1 MQKGTG
7 EVKKLISALLI
18 VVIVISLLSIF
29 FLAINRLV
37 IVGAGKII
45 ERESDYSIEKTYD
58 AIVVLGAGLKA
69 DGTPSN
75 MLKDRLNGA
84 IEIYKKGV
92 APKIIV
98 SGDCSG
104 EYYDEVSA
112 MRKYCIDNGVPDSD
126 IIRDDKGFS
135 TYETMD
141 NVVRRMGYKKIM
153 VVTQK
158 YHIYRS
164 VYIARRMGANADG
177 FSTDSLDYIFLA
189 QRYREIRE
197 MAARFKDFFKVNF
210 A

>member
-1 MQKGTG
+1 M
-7 EVKKLISALLI
+7 KKVITVLSI
-18 VVIVISLLSIF
+18 VMIVITLLLIF

-37 IVGAGKII
+37 IVGAGSIT
-45 ERESDYSIEKTYD
+45 ESGSDYTINKKYD

-112 MRKYCIDNGVPDSD
+112 MQKYCIDNGVSEVD
-126 IIRDDKGFS
+126 IIRDDNGFS
-135 TYETMD
+135 TYETMN
-141 NVVRRMGYKKIM
+141 NVIKQMGIRKIM

-164 VYIARRMGANADG
+164 VYIARRMGADADG

-189 QRYREIRE
+189 QRYRELRE

-210 A
+210 DQ

>member
-1 MQKGTG
+1 M
-7 EVKKLISALLI
+7 KKLISALLI

-112 MRKYCIDNGVPDSD
+112 MRKYCIDNGVPDGD
-126 IIRDDKGFS
+126 IIRDDNGFS

>member
-1 MQKGTG
+1 M
-7 EVKKLISALLI
+7 KKLISALLI

-112 MRKYCIDNGVPDSD
+112 MRKYCIDNGVPEGD
-126 IIRDDKGFS
+126 IIRDDNGFS

-177 FSTDSLDYIFLA
+177 FSTDTLDYIFLA

>member
-1 MQKGTG
+1 M
-7 EVKKLISALLI
+7 KKVITVLSI
-18 VVIVISLLSIF
+18 VMIVITLLLTF

-37 IVGAGKII
+37 IVGAGSIT
-45 ERESDYSIEKTYD
+45 ESGSDYTINKKYD

-112 MRKYCIDNGVPDSD
+112 MQKYCIDNG
-126 IIRDDKGFS
+126 G
-135 TYETMD
+135 ETAIKESAKSAL
-141 NVVRRMGYKKIM
+141 RRNNI
-153 VVTQK
+153 
-158 YHIYRS
+158 
-164 VYIARRMGANADG
+164 
-177 FSTDSLDYIFLA
+177 LA
-189 QRYREIRE
+189 
-197 MAARFKDFFKVNF
+197 
-210 A
+210 

>member
-1 MQKGTG
+1 M
-7 EVKKLISALLI
+7 KKLISALLI
-18 VVIVISLLSIF
+18 VVIVISRLSIF

-75 MLKDRLNGA
+75 ILKDRLNGA

-112 MRKYCIDNGVPDSD
+112 MRKYCIDNGVPDGD
-126 IIRDDKGFS
+126 IIRDDNGFS

>member
-1 MQKGTG
+1 
-7 EVKKLISALLI
+7 
-18 VVIVISLLSIF
+18 VISLLSIF

-112 MRKYCIDNGVPDSD
+112 MRKYCIDNGVPDGD

-177 FSTDSLDYIFLA
+177 FSTDSLDYIFVA